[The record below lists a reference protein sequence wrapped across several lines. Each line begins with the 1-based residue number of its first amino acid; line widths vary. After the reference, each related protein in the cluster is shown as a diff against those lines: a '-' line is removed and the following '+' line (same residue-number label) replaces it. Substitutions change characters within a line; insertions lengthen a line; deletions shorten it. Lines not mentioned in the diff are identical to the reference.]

1 MTQTPNKRN
10 EIQTAKFKAEM
21 ELDVTYRKP
30 ESISDEDFL
39 ECIIE
44 SLKMRINRKGIT
56 AINIKLEKYDNEQQ
70 L

>member
-1 MTQTPNKRN
+1 MTMTPTKRN
-10 EIQTAKFKAEM
+10 KIQSAKFKAEM

-30 ESISDEDFL
+30 ESISEEDFL

-56 AINIKLEKYDNEQQ
+56 AINIKLEKDDKEQP

>member
-1 MTQTPNKRN
+1 MTQTPTKRN

-56 AINIKLEKYDNEQQ
+56 AITIKLEKHGKEQQ